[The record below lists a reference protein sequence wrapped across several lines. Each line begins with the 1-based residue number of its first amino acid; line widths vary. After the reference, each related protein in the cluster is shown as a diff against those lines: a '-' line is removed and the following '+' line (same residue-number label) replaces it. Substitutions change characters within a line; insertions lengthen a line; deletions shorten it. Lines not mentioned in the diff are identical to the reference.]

1 MNPILLASLL
11 GDDKC
16 EEVHKGGCTQ
26 PTTANDNERKLCGIG
41 DTQSRCME
49 GGSGP
54 ARYNC
59 CPCCTCPDTPNKE
72 GGCGGSGY
80 PP

>member
-26 PTTANDNERKLCGIG
+26 PTTANANGRKLCGIG
-41 DTQSRCME
+41 DTQASC
-49 GGSGP
+49 GVSGP
-54 ARYNC
+54 AEYNC
-59 CPCCTCPDTPNKE
+59 CPCCTCPDTPNQE
-72 GGCGGSGY
+72 GGCGGGR
-80 PP
+80 